1 MPDWTSSKL
10 SIIDKGLPRKGE
22 KTIADLGYRHAKDN
36 FLLPPSG
43 VTATMTVEEQKWAQ
57 VIHQGKAKCRA
68 ILGTV
73 SSTSFMH
80 MQRSLIC

>member
-10 SIIDKGLPRKGE
+10 SIIDKGLLRKGE
-22 KTIADLGYRHAKDN
+22 KILADLGYRHGKDY

-57 VIHQGKAKCRA
+57 VIHQGGK
-68 ILGTV
+68 
-73 SSTSFMH
+73 M
-80 MQRSLIC
+80 